1 MTPVRTEAKGTS
13 IIRAP
18 DTLITDAAEE
28 SSAQVGA
35 RVLAY
40 EDDVLIAK
48 REGGSEYRVTLRKY
62 DVVSRGGKGF
72 QLFTRGAIESEVYQE
87 PEIPIFPEE

>member
-1 MTPVRTEAKGTS
+1 
-13 IIRAP
+13 
-18 DTLITDAAEE
+18 
-28 SSAQVGA
+28 
-35 RVLAY
+35 
-40 EDDVLIAK
+40 VLIAQ

-87 PEIPIFPEE
+87 PEIPVFPEE